1 MGLMLDEESAA
12 LFCSATAGG
21 SDPKKMDESPLP
33 PNDGGLLRLMRS
45 FVCVI
50 PAAEPSKAPSSSE
63 SK

>member
-1 MGLMLDEESAA
+1 MLDEESAA
-12 LFCSATAGG
+12 LFCSVTVGG

-33 PNDGGLLRLMRS
+33 PSDGGLLRLMRS

-50 PAAEPSKAPSSSE
+50 PAAEPKPPSSSE